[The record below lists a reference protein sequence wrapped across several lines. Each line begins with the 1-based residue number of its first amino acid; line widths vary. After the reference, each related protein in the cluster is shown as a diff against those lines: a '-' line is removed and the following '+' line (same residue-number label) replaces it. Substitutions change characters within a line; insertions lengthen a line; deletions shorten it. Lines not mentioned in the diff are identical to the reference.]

1 MTTRRDFIKKTVA
14 GTAALSLGS
23 ILPGFGSSRYQD
35 ILGANEKIRIGVI
48 GVNSRGSALAQ
59 GFAKQPDCEV
69 TYICDVDS
77 RALEKCQAV
86 IHKLTGR
93 TPKGEKDIRKM
104 LESNEFEAV
113 VIATPD
119 HWHAKAAIMAM
130 QAGKHVYLEKPT
142 SHNPAE
148 NEMLVRATLKYNR
161 IVQVGNQRRS
171 FPNVIKAM
179 EEIKSGTIG
188 KVRYAKS
195 WYVNNRPSIGTGK
208 VIPVPDYLDWDL
220 WQGPAP
226 RVPDFKDNFIHYN
239 WHWFWNWGTGEA
251 LNNGTH
257 FVDMLRWGL
266 GVDYPTKVDSIGGR
280 YRFQDDWQTPDTQ
293 LITFQF
299 GDEASFS
306 WEGRSCNTMPVDG
319 YGVGT
324 AFYGDTGTLFI
335 GGGNEYKIADIKG
348 KTIKEVKSDL
358 KFETGNLLNP
368 SEKLDSFHFRNWFD
382 AIRKGTKL
390 NSGIVDACIST
401 QLVQLGNIAQRV
413 GHSLQIDPG
422 SGRILN
428 DLEANK
434 LWGREYEKG
443 WEIRV
448 YFSLFL
454 SLLISY
460 LEIWCSNTIS
470 LSVIQVAPLQSLQ
483 PHSKEPPHKKSKETP
498 QLFFKSAKSQFYML
512 LNGTNRNTEFISNLL
527 VSQGFETAKTKHT
540 PTFRRHRINH
550 TLYCFTQFTIVCSWL
565 IRT

>member
-77 RALEKCQAV
+77 RALEKCQAA

-208 VIPVPDYLDWDL
+208 IIPVPDYLDWDL

-251 LNNGTH
+251 LNPIPHTR
-257 FVDMLRWGL
+257 MAR
-266 GVDYPTKVDSIGGR
+266 
-280 YRFQDDWQTPDTQ
+280 
-293 LITFQF
+293 
-299 GDEASFS
+299 DE
-306 WEGRSCNTMPVDG
+306 E
-319 YGVGT
+319 
-324 AFYGDTGTLFI
+324 
-335 GGGNEYKIADIKG
+335 
-348 KTIKEVKSDL
+348 
-358 KFETGNLLNP
+358 
-368 SEKLDSFHFRNWFD
+368 
-382 AIRKGTKL
+382 
-390 NSGIVDACIST
+390 
-401 QLVQLGNIAQRV
+401 
-413 GHSLQIDPG
+413 
-422 SGRILN
+422 
-428 DLEANK
+428 
-434 LWGREYEKG
+434 
-443 WEIRV
+443 
-448 YFSLFL
+448 
-454 SLLISY
+454 
-460 LEIWCSNTIS
+460 
-470 LSVIQVAPLQSLQ
+470 
-483 PHSKEPPHKKSKETP
+483 
-498 QLFFKSAKSQFYML
+498 
-512 LNGTNRNTEFISNLL
+512 
-527 VSQGFETAKTKHT
+527 
-540 PTFRRHRINH
+540 
-550 TLYCFTQFTIVCSWL
+550 
-565 IRT
+565 

>member
-1 MTTRRDFIKKTVA
+1 
-14 GTAALSLGS
+14 
-23 ILPGFGSSRYQD
+23 
-35 ILGANEKIRIGVI
+35 
-48 GVNSRGSALAQ
+48 
-59 GFAKQPDCEV
+59 
-69 TYICDVDS
+69 
-77 RALEKCQAV
+77 
-86 IHKLTGR
+86 
-93 TPKGEKDIRKM
+93 
-104 LESNEFEAV
+104 
-113 VIATPD
+113 
-119 HWHAKAAIMAM
+119 MAM

-171 FPNVIKAM
+171 WPNVIKAI
-179 EEIKSGTIG
+179 EEIKSGAIG

-208 VIPVPDYLDWDL
+208 VVPVPDYLDWDL

-226 RVPDFKDNFIHYN
+226 RVPNFKDNYVHYN

-257 FVDMLRWGL
+257 FVDILRWGL
-266 GVDYPTKVDSIGGR
+266 GVDYPTKVDSVGGR

-299 GDEASFS
+299 GDEASCS
-306 WEGRSCNTMPVDG
+306 WEGRSCNSTPVDG

-324 AFYGDTGTLFI
+324 AFYGETGTLFI
-335 GGGNEYKIADIKG
+335 SGGNEYKITDLQGKVIKD
-348 KTIKEVKSDL
+348 VKSNL

-368 SEKLDSFHFRNWFD
+368 SEKLDAYHFENWFD
-382 AIRKGTKL
+382 AIRKGGKL

-413 GHSLQIDPG
+413 GHSLDIDPG

-448 YFSLFL
+448 
-454 SLLISY
+454 
-460 LEIWCSNTIS
+460 
-470 LSVIQVAPLQSLQ
+470 
-483 PHSKEPPHKKSKETP
+483 
-498 QLFFKSAKSQFYML
+498 
-512 LNGTNRNTEFISNLL
+512 
-527 VSQGFETAKTKHT
+527 
-540 PTFRRHRINH
+540 
-550 TLYCFTQFTIVCSWL
+550 
-565 IRT
+565 

>member
-77 RALEKCQAV
+77 RALEKCQAA

-195 WYVNNRPSIGTGK
+195 WYVNNRPSIGIEQRLAAFGMQ
-208 VIPVPDYLDWDL
+208 VH
-220 WQGPAP
+220 A
-226 RVPDFKDNFIHYN
+226 H
-239 WHWFWNWGTGEA
+239 
-251 LNNGTH
+251 
-257 FVDMLRWGL
+257 L
-266 GVDYPTKVDSIGGR
+266 GVAAGVAGFVER
-280 YRFQDDWQTPDTQ
+280 LRHR
-293 LITFQF
+293 L
-299 GDEASFS
+299 ERAVH
-306 WEGRSCNTMPVDG
+306 PVKARRHH
-319 YGVGT
+319 V
-324 AFYGDTGTLFI
+324 AH
-335 GGGNEYKIADIKG
+335 AA
-348 KTIKEVKSDL
+348 V
-358 KFETGNLLNP
+358 
-368 SEKLDSFHFRNWFD
+368 RV
-382 AIRKGTKL
+382 R
-390 NSGIVDACIST
+390 
-401 QLVQLGNIAQRV
+401 QRV
-413 GHSLQIDPG
+413 VVHERVAFRVRLDADAHALVRRGHAVELRLDFAG
-422 SGRILN
+422 V
-428 DLEANK
+428 DE
-434 LWGREYEKG
+434 
-443 WEIRV
+443 
-448 YFSLFL
+448 LF
-454 SLLISY
+454 
-460 LEIWCSNTIS
+460 
-470 LSVIQVAPLQSLQ
+470 Q
-483 PHSKEPPHKKSKETP
+483 
-498 QLFFKSAKSQFYML
+498 
-512 LNGTNRNTEFISNLL
+512 
-527 VSQGFETAKTKHT
+527 
-540 PTFRRHRINH
+540 
-550 TLYCFTQFTIVCSWL
+550 
-565 IRT
+565 